1 MGNELEPV
9 IALAVV
15 ADDNIQIRA
24 REDLT
29 SAAAVVLTSAL
40 VRRMAAQFD
49 LTPEE
54 FLGMVEDGLAGVDN
68 ETPKPRIIMQ

>member
-1 MGNELEPV
+1 MAELEPV

-15 ADDNIQIRA
+15 KEGEIQVKTRT
-24 REDLT
+24 DLT
-29 SAAAVVLTSAL
+29 APAAVVLTSAL

-54 FLGMVEDGLAGVDN
+54 FIAMVEDSLEGVSD
-68 ETPKPRIIMQ
+68 ERPKPRLIVQ

>member
-9 IALAVV
+9 IALAVIS
-15 ADDNIQIRA
+15 DDKIQVRA

-29 SAAAVVLTSAL
+29 SAAAVVLTTAL

-54 FLGMVEDGLAGVDN
+54 FLGMVEDSFEGVEDAR
-68 ETPKPRIIMQ
+68 PRLIVQ

>member
-1 MGNELEPV
+1 MAELEPV
-9 IALAVV
+9 IAMAVIS
-15 ADDNIQIRA
+15 DNKIQVKA

-29 SAAAVVLTSAL
+29 APAAVVLTSVL

-54 FLGMVEDGLAGVDN
+54 FIQMVEDSLEAVEDVQ
-68 ETPKPRIIMQ
+68 KPRLIVQ